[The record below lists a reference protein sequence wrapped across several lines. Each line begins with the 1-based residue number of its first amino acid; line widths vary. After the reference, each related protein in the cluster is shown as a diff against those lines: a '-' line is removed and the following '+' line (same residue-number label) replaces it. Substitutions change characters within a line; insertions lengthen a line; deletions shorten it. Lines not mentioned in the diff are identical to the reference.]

1 MAFVECY
8 GRVVGLNMTL
18 YNIERNVA
26 TSSSSSNNVRDTSSY
41 QQDMTG
47 DRCIISVKYLQ
58 VLNILLSCLPDVR
71 AVRIM
76 DRQPCK
82 V

>member
-1 MAFVECY
+1 
-8 GRVVGLNMTL
+8 MTL

-26 TSSSSSNNVRDTSSY
+26 TSSSSNNNVRGTSSY
-41 QQDMTG
+41 QQDMTTG

-76 DRQPCK
+76 DRQRCK